1 MIISDE
7 LKRFIDIINGEGCL
21 NLIDD
26 LKQGKVE
33 AYELIDSAIK
43 NNDFKVKEKDNL
55 EVFYQDMK
63 LMWGAFGLDLS
74 DLDLSKIPTEKLLR
88 IPFSTLTKW
97 PTKDKL
103 PKDFDPEKII
113 NNANKHIGMGVEK
126 LHENNI
132 NGLGTTIVYIDKP
145 FNVNHCEF
153 ADQDIEY
160 KTKSKKEDFH
170 GSAVASRVIGKNS
183 GIAKKAK
190 LIYYG
195 IDQNLIKDDFWSSI
209 VEDALNALK
218 DVVKRAKNNENI
230 DVIGMSSSIEFQ
242 ITHVENKNKREKYQA
257 DFEKVKKQL
266 DNLNIPL
273 IDSNAFFRN
282 SFAYA
287 FRINPKTSNNSENYL
302 SRFSSKSVCVLEGG
316 KTIPVPYADE
326 GYQYENELGSA
337 SWSIPQVVGLYALA
351 KQVDKKITFEDFAR
365 ICKET
370 AETNARGV
378 NILNSTEMI
387 KQVSCEKENR
397 TGANI

>member
-1 MIISDE
+1 
-7 LKRFIDIINGEGCL
+7 
-21 NLIDD
+21 

-43 NNDFKVKEKDNL
+43 NNVFQVKEKDNL

-103 PKDFDPEKII
+103 PKDFNPKEII
-113 NNANKHIGMGVEK
+113 NNAKKYIGMGVEK

-132 NGLGTTIVYIDKP
+132 NGLGTTIAYIDKP

-153 ADQDIEY
+153 VGQNIEY
-160 KTKSKKEDFH
+160 KTKSQQEDFH
-170 GSAVASRVIGKNS
+170 GGAVASRVIGKNS

-218 DVVKRAKNNENI
+218 DVVKRAENNENI

-242 ITHVENKNKREKYQA
+242 ITHVENKNKREKYQS

-282 SFAYA
+282 GFAYA
-287 FRINPKTSNNSENYL
+287 FRINPKTSNDNENYV
-302 SRFSSKSVCVLEGG
+302 SRFGSKSVCVLEGG

-326 GYQYENELGSA
+326 GYQYENSIGCA

-351 KQVDKKITFEDFAR
+351 KQVNKETTFEDFAR
-365 ICKET
+365 TCKET
-370 AETNARGV
+370 AQTNDKGV
-378 NILNSTEMI
+378 KILNSVEMI
-387 KQVSCEKENR
+387 KQINYEKENR
-397 TGANI
+397 SGINI